1 LSGGIIYAKL
11 VIMEEKIEKNEM
23 EVTFLE
29 NNQNTQGAFT
39 ESGTNIA
46 DVKRNNENSGLT
58 YNEVK
63 EVLAQKTGNPDA
75 GSYSQ
80 TDIKNVQKNN

>member
-1 LSGGIIYAKL
+1 MS
-11 VIMEEKIEKNEM
+11 KISVLREDKENEM
-23 EVTFLE
+23 EATLME
-29 NNQNTQGAFT
+29 NNQNTQGFT

-63 EVLAQKTGNPDA
+63 EVLAKRTGNSDA

-80 TDIKNVQKNN
+80 TDIKNVQKKS

>member
-1 LSGGIIYAKL
+1 
-11 VIMEEKIEKNEM
+11 M
-23 EVTFLE
+23 TFLE
-29 NNQNTQGAFT
+29 NNQNIHGSFT
-39 ESGTNIA
+39 ESGTSIA

-63 EVLAQKTGNPDA
+63 KVLAQKTGNPDA

>member
-1 LSGGIIYAKL
+1 
-11 VIMEEKIEKNEM
+11 M
-23 EVTFLE
+23 E
-29 NNQNTQGAFT
+29 NNQNTQEFT
-39 ESGTNIA
+39 EAGTNIA

-63 EVLAQKTGNPDA
+63 EILAKKTGNSDA

-80 TDIKNVQKNN
+80 TNIKNAQKNL

>member
-1 LSGGIIYAKL
+1 
-11 VIMEEKIEKNEM
+11 M
-23 EVTFLE
+23 E
-29 NNQNTQGAFT
+29 NNQNTQEFT

-46 DVKRNNENSGLT
+46 DVKKNNENSGLT

-63 EVLAQKTGNPDA
+63 KVLAQKAGNPDG

>member
-1 LSGGIIYAKL
+1 MS
-11 VIMEEKIEKNEM
+11 KNSFLREDNENKV
-23 EVTFLE
+23 EVTKME
-29 NNQNTQGAFT
+29 NNQKTQEFT

-63 EVLAQKTGNPDA
+63 KVLAQKTGNPDA

>member
-1 LSGGIIYAKL
+1 
-11 VIMEEKIEKNEM
+11 MEEKIEKNEM

-63 EVLAQKTGNPDA
+63 EVLAQKTGNSDA
-75 GSYSQ
+75 GNYSQ

>member
-1 LSGGIIYAKL
+1 
-11 VIMEEKIEKNEM
+11 M
-23 EVTFLE
+23 E
-29 NNQNTQGAFT
+29 NNQNNQEFT

-46 DVKRNNENSGLT
+46 DVKRNNKNSGLT

>member
-1 LSGGIIYAKL
+1 
-11 VIMEEKIEKNEM
+11 ME
-23 EVTFLE
+23 
-29 NNQNTQGAFT
+29 NTQHIQDGFT
-39 ESGTNIA
+39 ASGTNIS

-63 EVLAQKTGNPDA
+63 EVLAKKTGNSDA

-80 TDIKNVQKNN
+80 TDIKNVQKNL